1 MSQPTISRT
10 LRLVFENI
18 EGRQTAISIWDPNPE
33 PDAQAVEDLMDHI
46 VTNDIFMTSGGAIT
60 GKVKAELVE
69 RSVDEVYSA

>member
-1 MSQPTISRT
+1 
-10 LRLVFENI
+10 
-18 EGRQTAISIWDPNPE
+18 
-33 PDAQAVEDLMDHI
+33 MDHI